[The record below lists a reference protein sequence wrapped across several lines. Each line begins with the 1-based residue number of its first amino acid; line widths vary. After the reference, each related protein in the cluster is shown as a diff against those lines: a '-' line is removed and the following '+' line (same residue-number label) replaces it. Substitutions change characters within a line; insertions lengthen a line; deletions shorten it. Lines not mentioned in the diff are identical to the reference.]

1 MSPLS
6 QTRVSWVARDSLV
19 CHSSSVRLSACRQ
32 ARLSSKLKD
41 SIIDEDLDGD
51 DEDEYLPERDRKKG
65 GSKASHHGGGGARP
79 LQRSPERPPPSRE
92 RQDTRAQMPLPT
104 QQLQQIQLQYLQARE
119 TCQVWDEVLSKC

>member
-1 MSPLS
+1 M
-6 QTRVSWVARDSLV
+6 TVIIF
-19 CHSSSVRLSACRQ
+19 RQ

-65 GSKASHHGGGGARP
+65 GGKASHHGAGGARP

-92 RQDTRAQMPLPT
+92 RQDTRIQMPLPT
-104 QQLQQIQLQYLQARE
+104 QQLQQLQMQYFQARE
-119 TCQVWDEVLSKC
+119 HCQVWDECLVSVWAH